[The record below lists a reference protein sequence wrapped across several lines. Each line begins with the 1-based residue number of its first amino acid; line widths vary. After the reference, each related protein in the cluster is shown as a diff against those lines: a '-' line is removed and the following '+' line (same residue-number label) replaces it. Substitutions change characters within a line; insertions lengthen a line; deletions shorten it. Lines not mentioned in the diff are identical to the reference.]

1 MTTCRWGDVV
11 LVRFPYSDLSRF
23 RKRPALVVQDEQVET
38 GLSQRLVCQIT
49 SNLTRCGVMRVLVRK
64 EAPAGRTMGLRTDS
78 MIAADNI
85 ATVLPRHIDRV
96 IGQCPIMLQVSEALR
111 RVLRL

>member
-1 MTTCRWGDVV
+1 
-11 LVRFPYSDLSRF
+11 
-23 RKRPALVVQDEQVET
+23 
-38 GLSQRLVCQIT
+38 
-49 SNLTRCGVMRVLVRK
+49 
-64 EAPAGRTMGLRTDS
+64 MGLRTDW

>member
-11 LVRFPYSDLSRF
+11 IVRFPYSDLSRL
-23 RKRPALVVQDEQVET
+23 RKRPALVVQDQHVVT

-49 SNLTRCGVMRVLVRK
+49 SNLGHTGVTRVLVRK
-64 EAPAGRTMGLRTDS
+64 ETPTGRRMGLQTDS
-78 MIAADNI
+78 MIVADNI

-96 IGQCPIMLQVSEALR
+96 IGRCTAMQEVGVALR

>member
-11 LVRFPYSDLSRF
+11 IVRFPYSDLSTL
-23 RKRPALVVQDEQVET
+23 RKRPALVVQDERVET

-49 SNLTRCGVMRVLVRK
+49 SNLSRTEVTRVFVGRETSV
-64 EAPAGRTMGLRTDS
+64 GRTMGLRTDS
-78 MIAADNI
+78 MIVADNI
-85 ATVLPRHIDRV
+85 ATVLPRQIDRV
-96 IGQCPIMLQVSEALR
+96 IGRCTAMREVGDALR

>member
-1 MTTCRWGDVV
+1 MIKFALKGGDQHAA
-11 LVRFPYSDLSRF
+11 S
-23 RKRPALVVQDEQVET
+23 AEAVVQDEHIET

-49 SNLTRCGVMRVLVRK
+49 SNLSRTGVTRVLVRK
-64 EAPAGRTMGLRTDS
+64 DTQAGRTMGLRTDS
-78 MIAADNI
+78 MVVTDNI

-96 IGQCPIMLQVSEALR
+96 IGRCPAMHEVGDALR